1 MNRKFRDREAK
12 VLPFLLPNHFRERR
26 QKAHIRSRISVSD
39 LPLESWKRVLRGS
52 SLPLTGR
59 GTALRHSA
67 QAASARELAGFGVA
81 SRSNT
86 KWNKREKIISAGLF
100 PLAGHRLVTWI
111 RILPFVSRM
120 VLNPWPQ
127 VRNLPLDTLS
137 YPVRQAAQWV
147 LERVACFHQLPS
159 ELVVSQNVVRLT
171 SLPYEPSSATFHWG
185 TKYRRKLCYFL
196 TSLQIVGGYENNTGL
211 NILIKIKLGSQNRN
225 SIHKRKISK
234 PKKALLRF
242 TFTWTI
248 YNSRHYEI

>member
-1 MNRKFRDREAK
+1 M
-12 VLPFLLPNHFRERR
+12 LPFLLPNHFQERR
-26 QKAHIRSRISVSD
+26 QKVNIHSHISVSD
-39 LPLESWKRVLRGS
+39 LPLESWKLLLRGS
-52 SLPLTGR
+52 SLPLRWT
-59 GTALRHSA
+59 GTALRHSV
-67 QAASARELAGFGVA
+67 QGASVRELAGFGVA

-86 KWNKREKIISAGLF
+86 KWNKRGKKFSAGFF

-111 RILPFVSRM
+111 RILPLVSRM

-159 ELVVSQNVVRLT
+159 ELVVSRNMVRLT

-211 NILIKIKLGSQNRN
+211 NIFKYIDQNKIRF
-225 SIHKRKISK
+225 
-234 PKKALLRF
+234 PKGK
-242 TFTWTI
+242 
-248 YNSRHYEI
+248 